1 MFAQPPENTPS
12 PWHAGEKTLQ
22 QRVGVAERM
31 EAFGRRVIRDHLP
44 EQHRDFYRQ
53 LPFILLGSVDASGN
67 PWASILEGLPGFARA
82 PEPRL
87 LQLDGRPDANDPAAA
102 NLADGA
108 AVGLLGIELHSRRR
122 NRLNGH
128 VTGSSATGFGV
139 AVEQAFGN
147 CPQYIQQREAHFIRE
162 AGPQQGLRQQRLD
175 ALDEAARALIRGA
188 DTCFVASY
196 IDADGDPARRS
207 VDVSHRGGQAGFV
220 RVEGDCLSIPDF
232 AGNLHFNTLGNLLLN
247 PRAGLLFIDFSNGDL
262 LQLSGHTEIIF
273 DGPEVAAFQGA
284 ERLWRLHVSAVV
296 RRPAALALRW
306 TFQGFSPNSLMT
318 GSWPQTQIKAQPHLQ
333 AEALCHT
340 WRNLRVTRIV
350 EESANIRSF
359 YLAPGDG
366 AGLPLFQAG
375 QHLPIRLQLPGTS
388 TTLIRTYSLS
398 SAPSDGYWRISV
410 KREGAVSSYLH
421 EHATVG
427 DLLEARAPQ
436 GSFVVTADERRPLV
450 LLAAGVGVTPLLSM
464 LREVVYQGQRIRR
477 TRRTYFVQSARTL
490 AQLPFKDEVTEL
502 SRQAGEALSVLR
514 LLSQPEA
521 HAREGADFERTGR
534 IDIQL
539 LKALLPFDDFDFYLC
554 GPSRFTQD
562 LYDSLRALRIDDA
575 RIHAES
581 FGPSTLRRQ
590 PDPGSAS
597 HAQPPAATGPVPVLF
612 AQSAKQARWTP
623 ESGSLLELAESRGL
637 NPEFSCR
644 GGSCGTCSTR
654 LVSGQVHYPI
664 PPAELPPSGEVLICC
679 AIPAHASE
687 GSSSLVLEL

>member
-1 MFAQPPENTPS
+1 MVPHPPETAPS
-12 PWHAGEKTLQ
+12 PWHAGEQILQ

-31 EAFGRRVIRDHLP
+31 EAFGRKVIRDHLP

-53 LPFILLGSVDASGN
+53 LPFLLLGSVDAAGN
-67 PWASILEGLPGFARA
+67 PWASILEGLPGFAHA

-87 LQLDGRPDANDPAAA
+87 LQVDGRPDANDPAAA

-122 NRLNGH
+122 NRVNGH

-139 AVEQAFGN
+139 RVEQAFGN
-147 CPQYIQQREAHFIRE
+147 CPQYIQQREAHFVRE
-162 AGPQQGLRQQRLD
+162 PGPQQGLQLQRLD
-175 ALDEAARALIRGA
+175 ALDEAARELIRGA

-196 IDADGDPARRS
+196 IDPDGDPARRS
-207 VDVSHRGGQAGFV
+207 VDVSHRGGQTGFV
-220 RVEGDCLSIPDF
+220 QVEGDCLSIPDF

-247 PRAGLLFIDFSNGDL
+247 PRAGLLFIDVSNGDL
-262 LQLSGHTEIIF
+262 LQLSGRSEIVF

-284 ERLWRLHVSAVV
+284 ERLWRLHVTQLV

-306 TFQGFSPNSLMT
+306 AFQGFSPNSLMT
-318 GSWPQTQIKAQPHLQ
+318 GSWPQAQARLQ
-333 AEALCHT
+333 AEALRHT
-340 WRNLRVTRIV
+340 WRNLRVTRIE

-359 YLAPGDG
+359 YLEPGDG

-388 TTLIRTYSLS
+388 TLLIRTYSLS
-398 SAPSDGYWRISV
+398 SAPSDGHWRISV

-421 EHATVG
+421 EHVTVG
-427 DLLEARAPQ
+427 DLLETRAPQ
-436 GSFVVTADERRPLV
+436 GSFVVAADERRPLV

-464 LREVVYQGQRIRR
+464 LREVVYQGQRTRR
-477 TRRTYFVQSARTL
+477 TRRTFFVQSARTL
-490 AQLPFKDEVTEL
+490 AQLPFKDELAEL
-502 SRQAGEALSVLR
+502 TRQAGEALSVLR

-521 HAREGADFERTGR
+521 HARAGEDFERAGR
-534 IDIQL
+534 IDIHL

-554 GPSRFTQD
+554 GPSSFTQD
-562 LYDSLRALRIDDA
+562 LYDSLRALRIADA
-575 RIHAES
+575 RIHAET

-590 PDPGSAS
+590 PDSGPALLE
-597 HAQPPAATGPVPVLF
+597 QTMAATAPVPVLF

-679 AIPAHASE
+679 AIPAHPSE
-687 GSSSLVLEL
+687 GSSGLVLEL